1 MEESKFLE
9 AQNLKN
15 EISKLNTILKDFTRV
30 GAKICVSWTERRTE
44 LDYRGTTEYYVSSPY
59 NEINIFPE
67 DLQDKVIQLINNEL
81 NRLKEEFNNL

>member
-15 EISKLNTILKDFTRV
+15 EISKLNTILKDFTRI
-30 GAKICVSWTERRTE
+30 GAKICVSWTERTK
-44 LDYRGTTEYYVSSPY
+44 LDYHQDNIEYYASSPY
-59 NEINIFPE
+59 NEINAFPE
-67 DLQDKVIQLINNEL
+67 DLQNKVIQLINNEL